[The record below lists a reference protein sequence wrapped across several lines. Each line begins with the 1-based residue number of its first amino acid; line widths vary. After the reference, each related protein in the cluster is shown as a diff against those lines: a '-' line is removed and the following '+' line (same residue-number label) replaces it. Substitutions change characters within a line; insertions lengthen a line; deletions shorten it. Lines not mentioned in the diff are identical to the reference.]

1 MKKLTLAA
9 ILLATV
15 VISKAQQQDIKVDSI
30 PVVSSLDIVN
40 KLNEYSEK
48 VSHKDWL
55 LIQQAYIDLYQTS
68 ALKKKQIAKP
78 KK

>member
-1 MKKLTLAA
+1 MKKLILSA
-9 ILLATV
+9 IIIASCLTSKSQQTIPINDTA
-15 VISKAQQQDIKVDSI
+15 VISSK
-30 PVVSSLDIVN
+30 DIVE